1 MATRPFTE
9 FPADEQQQVLDVC
22 RRVGLAAEMFDITD
36 EVDDAG
42 ARRVS
47 VRRVGTDNTSVYEAG
62 AGTAWMEEFES
73 DLECGLYGPVTV

>member
-9 FPADEQQQVLDVC
+9 FPADEQQQVVDAC
-22 RRVGLAAEMFDITD
+22 RHVGLAAEMFDITD
-36 EVDDAG
+36 ERDGDD

-47 VRRVGTDNTSVYEAG
+47 VRRVGTDKTSVYEAG
-62 AGTAWMEEFES
+62 TGTAWMEEFES